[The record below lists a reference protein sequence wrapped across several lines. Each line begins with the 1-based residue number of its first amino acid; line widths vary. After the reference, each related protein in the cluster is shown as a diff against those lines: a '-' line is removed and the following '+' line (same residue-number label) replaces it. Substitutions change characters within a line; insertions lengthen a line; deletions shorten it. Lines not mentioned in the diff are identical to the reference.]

1 MLDGPDIQ
9 ERYMYLWTEWSGAQR
24 LENFL
29 SQKVKKNR
37 SFFGKNVNSVIT
49 KSQNLSPSW
58 NKTLDFTSSHSNL
71 NKRFNIILPPTYI
84 SLKWATVSFSIKTVS
99 LWEAS
104 GLYLLKY
111 RN

>member
-71 NKRFNIILPPTYI
+71 NKHFNIILQPTYVF
-84 SLKWATVSFSIKTVS
+84 KVSNCKFLQQNHIVMRGVGIVS
-99 LWEAS
+99 P
-104 GLYLLKY
+104 
-111 RN
+111 